1 MLAKRN
7 GQGVFSRSA
16 ESVEGGFDKNLKK
29 QGNPL
34 PPVNSLKDVGM
45 ATVTQQQLSPYK
57 NEFSNSTTATAT
69 VNTTFTPFNTTT
81 TSYYYNQL
89 GGLGLGLALYIYI

>member
-45 ATVTQQQLSPYK
+45 ATVTQQYQQQQQQQRELSPYK
-57 NEFSNSTTATAT
+57 NGFSNFSTADA
-69 VNTTFTPFNTTT
+69 TPFNTT
-81 TSYYYNQL
+81 SYQL
-89 GGLGLGLALYIYI
+89 GGGLGLGFTSP